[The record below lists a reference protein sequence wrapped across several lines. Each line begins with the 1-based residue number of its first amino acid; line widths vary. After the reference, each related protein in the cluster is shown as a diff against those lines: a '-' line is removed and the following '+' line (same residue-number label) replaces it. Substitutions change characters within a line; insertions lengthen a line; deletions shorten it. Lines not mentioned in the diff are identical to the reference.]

1 MQVKHREFWQKKY
14 TAEDFFKGASTAS
27 FALSPDGKR
36 LAYMATVEEGLGL
49 FVREIEGE
57 ELRGETRRLT
67 DPKRHTILS
76 FLWKDDRHILM
87 SCDRHGDENYHV
99 YCVDTSADAHGEPID
114 LTPFKNTQSVVL
126 DVLRESPSEVL
137 VADNHR
143 TPHLLDVS
151 RIDVFTGASTLVA
164 VNPGN
169 IVSWFAD
176 ANGQVRLAQSSGRVA
191 GLHFREH
198 ADEEFRQI
206 VTLGFDEIVTP
217 LAFVPGKPNHVY
229 VLSNRHRDT
238 LALYEFDLES
248 GAESRCLY
256 GRDDVD
262 ISGMIWSS
270 LRQEILGVTWTDT
283 RLRYH
288 FFSAKRRGM
297 QMALQ
302 RLLRGHQIVVKNG
315 SDDESVFVVAAAS
328 DRSPEHHYLYRRNE
342 NRLISLGSTLPHLC
356 PDDMA
361 PMEPIHF
368 TAHDGLMI
376 HGYLSRPAALPMR
389 PIKTPALIVF
399 PHGGPWAR
407 DIWGFNRIVQ
417 WLASLGFAVLQ
428 VNFRGSTGYG
438 RRFWRAGFRQWGDG
452 IQRDIEAAAQW
463 AASKGI
469 APPHRIGI
477 FGFSFGGYS
486 ALMQIA
492 RNPAMYRCA
501 VDYSGTTDLQSFL
514 SSIPATW
521 EPMREALHEM
531 IGDPSD
537 EAGRAEL
544 DRASPL
550 RVVDRIR
557 TPLLVAHGAGDPRV
571 NVSESERIVSE
582 LRKRDVPVE
591 LVVCADE
598 GHGFANPRNMIE
610 FCERVARFF
619 EHWFE
624 PETSAVEGCS
634 EQIDR

>member
-1 MQVKHREFWQKKY
+1 MRVKDRDFSQNRY
-14 TAEDFFKGASTAS
+14 AAEDFFKGAANAS
-27 FALSPDGKR
+27 FALSPDGR
-36 LAYMATVEEGLGL
+36 LLAYMATVEEGLGL
-49 FVREIEGE
+49 FVREIERGQ
-57 ELRGETRRLT
+57 LSGETRRLS
-67 DPKRHTILS
+67 DPKSHTILS
-76 FLWKDDRHILM
+76 FLWKDNHRIVM
-87 SCDRHGDENYHV
+87 SCDQHGDENYHV
-99 YCVDTSADAHGEPID
+99 YCVDASAGAHGEPVD
-114 LTPFKNTQSVVL
+114 LTPFENMQSVVL
-126 DVLRESPSEVL
+126 DVLRDAPSEVL
-137 VADNHR
+137 VAHNHR
-143 TPHLLDVS
+143 TPHLLDVF
-151 RIDVFTGASTLVA
+151 RINVVTGASTLVA
-164 VNPGN
+164 LNPGN

-176 ANGQVRLAQSSGRVA
+176 ANGHVRLAQSSGRNA
-191 GLHFREH
+191 GLHFRER
-198 ADEEFRQI
+198 ADGDLRQI
-206 VTLGFDEIVTP
+206 ATLGFDEIVTP
-217 LAFVPGKPNHVY
+217 LAFVPGMPHHVY

-238 LALYEFDLES
+238 LALSEFDLAS

-256 GRDDVD
+256 GRDDLD
-262 ISGMIWSS
+262 MSGVIWSN
-270 LRQEILGVTWTDT
+270 LRHEILGVTWTDT
-283 RLRYH
+283 MLRYR
-288 FFSAKRRGM
+288 FFDAGRRGM

-302 RLLRGHQIVVKNG
+302 RLLPEQQIVVKSG
-315 SDDESVFVVAAAS
+315 SDDESLFVVAAAS
-328 DRSPEHHYLYRRNE
+328 DRTPEHHYLYHRNE

-361 PMEPIHF
+361 PMKPIRF
-368 TAHDGLMI
+368 TAHDGLTV
-376 HGYLSRPAALPMR
+376 HGYLTRPIVLPMR
-389 PIKTPALIVF
+389 RIKTPALIVF

-438 RRFWRAGFRQWGDG
+438 RQFWRAGFRQWGDG
-452 IQRDIEAAAQW
+452 IQRDIEAAAEW
-463 AASKGI
+463 AVSNGI

-492 RNPAMYRCA
+492 RNPGMYRCA
-501 VDYSGTTDLQSFL
+501 VDHSGTTDLQTFL

-521 EPMREALHEM
+521 EPMRQALHEM

-582 LRKRDVPVE
+582 LRKRNVPAE

-598 GHGFANPRNMIE
+598 GHGFANPRNMID
-610 FCERVARFF
+610 FCERAARFF
-619 EHWFE
+619 EHWFG
-624 PETSAVEGCS
+624 PESGTVEGCG
-634 EQIDR
+634 EPVDK